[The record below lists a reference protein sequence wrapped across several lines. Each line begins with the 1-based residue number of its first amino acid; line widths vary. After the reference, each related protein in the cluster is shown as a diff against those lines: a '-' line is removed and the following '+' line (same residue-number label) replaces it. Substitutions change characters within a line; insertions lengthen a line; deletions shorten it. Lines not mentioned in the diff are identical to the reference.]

1 MSGEHMRERIY
12 GRLQKAAEEEITALV
27 RALPKELR
35 ARVQAMPIQC
45 LPRPTRAQVKA
56 GVDPDLMGLFE
67 GQAFAEDTTDPLP
80 PTVFLFLE
88 NIYEEAEHDPDIYRE
103 EVRRTLLH
111 EVGHYL
117 GLDEDDLFDRD
128 VD

>member
-1 MSGEHMRERIY
+1 MTEQRIDQRVY
-12 GRLQKAAEEEITALV
+12 GRLAKAAEEEIKALV
-27 RALPKELR
+27 RALPGELR
-35 ARVQAMPIQC
+35 AKVNEIPIQC
-45 LPRPTRAQVKA
+45 LPCPTRAQVKA
-56 GVDPDLMGLFE
+56 GVDPELMGLFE
-67 GQAFAEDTTDPLP
+67 GQAMAEETADPLP
-80 PTVFLFLE
+80 PTVFLFLA
-88 NIYEEAEHDPDIYRE
+88 NIYEEAEHDPEIYRE

>member
-1 MSGEHMRERIY
+1 MGEERVDDRVY
-12 GRLQKAAEEEITALV
+12 GRLVKAAEEEIRALV
-27 RALPKELR
+27 RALPVELR
-35 ARVQAMPIQC
+35 AKVQAIPIQC
-45 LPRPTRAQVKA
+45 LPRPTRAQVKS

-67 GQAFAEDTTDPLP
+67 GQSLAEETTDPLP

-88 NIYEEAEHDPDIYRE
+88 NIYEEAERDPEIYRE

>member
-1 MSGEHMRERIY
+1 MKDTRLY
-12 GRLQKAAEEEITALV
+12 GRLEKAAEEELHALIG
-27 RALPKELR
+27 ALPAELR
-35 ARVQAMPIQC
+35 ARVRAIPIQC

-67 GQAFAEDTTDPLP
+67 GMALGEETTDPLP

-88 NIYEEAEHDPDIYRE
+88 NIYEEAEHDPAIYRE

-117 GLDEDDLFDRD
+117 GLDEEDLVSRD
-128 VD
+128 ME

>member
-1 MSGEHMRERIY
+1 MKDTRLYER
-12 GRLQKAAEEEITALV
+12 LAKAAEEELCALV
-27 RALPKELR
+27 GAMPVELR
-35 ARVQAMPIQC
+35 AKVRAIPIQC
-45 LPRPTRAQVKA
+45 LARPTRAQVRA

-67 GQAFAEDTTDPLP
+67 GQALGEETGDPLP

-88 NIYEEAEHDPDIYRE
+88 NIYEEAQHDPVVYRE

-117 GLDEDDLFDRD
+117 GLDEEDLMSRD

>member
-1 MSGEHMRERIY
+1 MTDGRTRSRVY
-12 GRLQKAAEEEITALV
+12 GRLAKAAEEEIRTLV
-27 RALPKELR
+27 RSLPAELR
-35 ARVQAMPIQC
+35 LKVQDIPIQC
-45 LPRPTRAQVKA
+45 LPRPTRAQVRA
-56 GVDPDLMGLFE
+56 GVESDLMGLFE
-67 GQAFAEDTTDPLP
+67 GQALDEESSDPLP

-88 NIYEEAEHDPDIYRE
+88 NIYEEAGHDPEIYRE

-117 GLDEDDLFDRD
+117 GLDEDELFERD